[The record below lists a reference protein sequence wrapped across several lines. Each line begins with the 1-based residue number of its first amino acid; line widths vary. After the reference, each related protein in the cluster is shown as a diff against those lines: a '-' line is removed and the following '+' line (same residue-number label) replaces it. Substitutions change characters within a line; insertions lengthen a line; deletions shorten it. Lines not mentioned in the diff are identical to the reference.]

1 MKKILAIGNS
11 FSQDATRYIE
21 AMAEGE
27 LLVRNCYIG
36 GCSLQRHWNNVVV
49 DAAEYDYEKDA
60 VALEKIALSDALTR
74 EKWDYITVQQVSSQ
88 SGFYDSYEP
97 FMRDLLAYVK
107 ETCPKAKIVFHR
119 TWPYE
124 DNSQHGSFPLYGCDR
139 TAMYEAIVRATDR
152 VATHYGLPIIDC
164 GTAVYKGAKLPEF
177 NVADGGVSLYRDDH
191 HLGYDYGRYL
201 AGLCWYRF
209 FMGKSAETVTFAPEN
224 TDPQKIAALKALV
237 G

>member
-21 AMAEGE
+21 AMAGE
-27 LLVRNCYIG
+27 ELFVRNCYIG
-36 GCSLQRHWNNVVV
+36 GCSLQRHWNNIAGDV
-49 DAAEYDYEKDA
+49 AAYDYEKDA
-60 VALEKIALSDALTR
+60 VAIEPEKVALSDALTR

-97 FMRDLLAYVK
+97 FMRDVLAYVK
-107 ETCPKAKIVFHR
+107 EVCPKAKIVFHR

-124 DNSQHGSFPLYGCDR
+124 DGSQHGSFPLYGCDR
-139 TAMYEAIVRATDR
+139 DAMYEAIIRATDR
-152 VATHYGLPIIDC
+152 VTTHYGLPIIDC

-177 NVADGGVSLYRDDH
+177 ADTSLYRDGY
-191 HLGYDYGRYL
+191 HLHYVYGRYL

-209 FMGKSAETVTFAPEN
+209 FTGKSAQTVTFAPEG
-224 TDPQKIAALKALV
+224 TDPAKIQALKNLV